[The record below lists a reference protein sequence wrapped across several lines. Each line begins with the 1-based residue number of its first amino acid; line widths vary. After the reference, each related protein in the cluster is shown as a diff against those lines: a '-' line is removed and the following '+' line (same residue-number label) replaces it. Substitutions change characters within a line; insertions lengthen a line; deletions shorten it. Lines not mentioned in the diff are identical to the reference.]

1 MTVVGFFVYFLT
13 SAIFAFIVD
22 RVVPG
27 RIPGGFIA
35 ATIVGFIG
43 GVIAVKL
50 GPPEPSIA
58 LHSRRCDSAC
68 GDGRFH
74 HGFEFG
80 SDGKQP
86 KEISKE
92 SVTSQAVRTN

>member
-50 GPPEPSIA
+50 GPPEPSISGVAILPVAMGAFIMVLSLA
-58 LHSRRCDSAC
+58 LM
-68 GDGRFH
+68 GN
-74 HGFEFG
+74 
-80 SDGKQP
+80 
-86 KEISKE
+86 
-92 SVTSQAVRTN
+92 SQKRYRKKV

>member
-1 MTVVGFFVYFLT
+1 MTVVGFLVYFLT

-58 LHSRRCDSAC
+58 GVAILPVAMGAFIMVLSLALM
-68 GDGRFH
+68 GN
-74 HGFEFG
+74 
-80 SDGKQP
+80 
-86 KEISKE
+86 
-92 SVTSQAVRTN
+92 SQKRYRKKA